1 MEKGL
6 DQDLKVLI
14 KKHGIKTMKGFSNM
28 GSVTNLSE
36 NKTLFIPCGCR
47 SEILVIEYDHEL
59 KMADIAIYEHS
70 VSFRYKISFLQRL
83 RYCWSILWLKK
94 PYADQIML
102 DNRQLLDLKNFI
114 NDLDLS

>member
-36 NKTLFIPCGCR
+36 NKTLFIPCDCR
-47 SEILVIEYDHEL
+47 SEILVIEYDHEY
-59 KMADIAIYEHS
+59 KMADVAIYEHG
-70 VSFRYKISFLQRL
+70 VSLRHKMSLYQRL
-83 RYCWSILWLKK
+83 RYCWHVFFNKK